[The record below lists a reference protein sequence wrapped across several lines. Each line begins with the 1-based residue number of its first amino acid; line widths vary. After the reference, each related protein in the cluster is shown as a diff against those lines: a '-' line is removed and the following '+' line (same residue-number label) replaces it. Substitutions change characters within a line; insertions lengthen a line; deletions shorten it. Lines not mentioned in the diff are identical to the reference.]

1 MAWRRHQGSLTRIFP
16 AVPLL
21 RQLQGVKE
29 PLAVI
34 VCVTYHL
41 LKTFAMRREAP
52 GVHSFG
58 FSVLVSAFAV
68 RVLYRLHES
77 TLSYGSVFCLQI
89 QELHNLRTAEE
100 GCSLPPRIRD
110 SFTLQFPAMVR
121 AEHCYFVALEKPS
134 CSPPSAFFSRL
145 MRTCLP
151 FHFAS
156 SVPRRAHKSR
166 RFWERPENPL
176 LYFCPPISK

>member
-21 RQLQGVKE
+21 RQVQGVKK

-41 LKTFAMRREAP
+41 LKTFAMRCEAP
-52 GVHSFG
+52 GVHPFG
-58 FSVLVSAFAV
+58 FSVLVTAFAV
-68 RVLYRLHES
+68 RIL
-77 TLSYGSVFCLQI
+77 YGSHKIAVP
-89 QELHNLRTAEE
+89 LRTAEE
-100 GCSLPPRIRD
+100 VCNLPPAVAHRAPYHRI
-110 SFTLQFPAMVR
+110 SVLW
-121 AEHCYFVALEKPS
+121 AEAHCYFVALEKPS